1 MKTRLHFLFV
11 MLVGMSFLQAQE
23 ITVNTS
29 MGAGYTNQI
38 LYKLSTQS
46 EVSFAATSWDIAMLR
61 TSSMAFSL
69 RVNDHIGI
77 SVFEASNSPLDWI
90 TIDVA
95 DEASWTQL
103 YNSDISWNEGAFDKG
118 SATYGWG
125 EYNMSSHH
133 VAGTII
139 FVLKYSDG
147 TYRKFINED
156 FYGGYTFKYST
167 WDGSAWSE
175 DKTVTIPNSNN
186 PNNTYNYYSL
196 QNDEEVIAE
205 PVASDWDLKFTKYT
219 TELAPNTMYT
229 VTGVLH
235 NDLVSVAEN
244 DEPNGMSNSS
254 ILTYS
259 TDINTIGYNWKS
271 FTGAGYSIASD
282 KSFYVKY
289 ADDTIYRLYFTD
301 FSGGSSG
308 NLSFNF
314 ENVTQALGIEKVGE
328 NITFGVY
335 PNPVKL
341 DKKINIIFDIQKVEL
356 NDNIV
361 EIYKLVGKRVLR
373 TKITNT
379 QGFYEKEI
387 DLNSLNSGVYILK
400 FNSGGYQ
407 KSKKIVIQ

>member
-38 LYKLSTQS
+38 FYKLSTQS

-69 RVNDHIGI
+69 RVNGHIGI
-77 SVFEASNSPLDWI
+77 SVFEASNSPSDWT

-95 DEASWTQL
+95 DETSWAQL

-133 VAGTII
+133 VEGTII

-186 PNNTYNYYSL
+186 PNNIYNYYSL

-361 EIYKLVGKRVLR
+361 EIYNLVGKRVLR

>member
-38 LYKLSTQS
+38 FYKLSTQS
-46 EVSFAATSWDIAMLR
+46 EVSFAANSWDIAMLR

-69 RVNDHIGI
+69 RVNGHIGI
-77 SVFEASNSPLDWI
+77 SVFEASNSPSDWT

-95 DEASWTQL
+95 DETSWAQL

-133 VAGTII
+133 VEGTII

-361 EIYKLVGKRVLR
+361 EIYNLVGKRVLR

>member
-1 MKTRLHFLFV
+1 MKTRLQFLFV

-38 LYKLSTQS
+38 FYKLSTQS
-46 EVSFAATSWDIAMLR
+46 EVSFAANSWDIAMLR
-61 TSSMAFSL
+61 TSSMDFSL
-69 RVNDHIGI
+69 RVNGHIGI
-77 SVFEASNSPLDWI
+77 SVFEASNSPSDWT

-95 DEASWTQL
+95 DETSWAQL
-103 YNSDISWNEGAFDKG
+103 YNSDTSWNEGAFDKG

-125 EYNMSSHH
+125 EYNRASHH
-133 VAGTII
+133 VEGTII
-139 FVLKYSDG
+139 FVLKYADG

-167 WDGSAWSE
+167 WDGSTWSE
-175 DKTVTIPNSNN
+175 DQTVTIPNSNN

-205 PVASDWDLKFTKYT
+205 PVASDWDLKFTKYP
-219 TELAPNTMYT
+219 TELPSNTMYT

-244 DEPNGMSNSS
+244 DEPNGMSKSS

-341 DKKINIIFDIQKVEL
+341 DKKINIIFDIQKVDL

-361 EIYKLVGKRVLR
+361 EIYNLVGKRVLR